1 MRGENPDRAR
11 ELAGILRW
19 PGHSAERSRN
29 PDTICSPD
37 KGRQGI
43 EILRSLSLGKSLI
56 ETALQGQKN
65 RVILVRG
72 GEVLIELDGA
82 LVFSL
87 CAGPIP
93 IVKLTTAGQ

>member
-19 PGHSAERSRN
+19 PGHSA
-29 PDTICSPD
+29 
-37 KGRQGI
+37 